1 MGPGGI
7 AVIILS
13 SAAAVI
19 AIAIAYAV
27 IRLGRVIDQFSKAI
41 KDVTNE
47 TTPLLEEVTTTVKL
61 VNGPLTSLNKVTK
74 TVEDVTTKIAGSTSS
89 FLDKNEIAMKVA
101 SGLLSAAKLRKK
113 SAKKKSRKRKDYDE
127 EDFD

>member
-101 SGLLSAAKLRKK
+101 SGLLGAAKLRKK
-113 SAKKKSRKRKDYDE
+113 SAKKKARKRQDYEE

>member
-101 SGLLSAAKLRKK
+101 SGLLGAAKLRKK
-113 SAKKKSRKRKDYDE
+113 SAKKRARKRKDYDE

>member
-89 FLDKNEIAMKVA
+89 LLDNNEIAMKVA
-101 SGLLSAAKLRKK
+101 RGLLGAAKLRKK
-113 SAKKKSRKRKDYDE
+113 SAKKKARKRKDYEE

>member
-19 AIAIAYAV
+19 ALAIAYAV

-101 SGLLSAAKLRKK
+101 SGLLGSAKLRKK
-113 SAKKKSRKRKDYDE
+113 SAKKKARKRKDYDE

>member
-101 SGLLSAAKLRKK
+101 SGLLGAAKLRKK
-113 SAKKKSRKRKDYDE
+113 NAKKKARKRKDYDE

>member
-101 SGLLSAAKLRKK
+101 SGLFSAAKLRKK
-113 SAKKKSRKRKDYDE
+113 SAKKKARKRKDYDE

>member
-19 AIAIAYAV
+19 ALAIAYAV

-101 SGLLSAAKLRKK
+101 SGLLGAAKLRKK
-113 SAKKKSRKRKDYDE
+113 SAKKKARKRKDYDE

>member
-7 AVIILS
+7 AVIILA

-19 AIAIAYAV
+19 AVAIAYAV

-47 TTPLLEEVTTTVKL
+47 ATPLLEEVTTTVKL

-89 FLDKNEIAMKVA
+89 FLDKNDIAMKVA
-101 SGLLSAAKLRKK
+101 GGLLSAAKLRKK
-113 SAKKKSRKRKDYDE
+113 SSKKKSRRRKDYDE